1 MEKISVII
9 RVKNE
14 ERWIGHTIQSVL
26 DNISRPQIIIIDN
39 YSTDKSIEIV
49 NRFKQDPLLKNK
61 NNNNYTEIDVHQIKS
76 YTPGKALNFGVSL
89 AKHNTVMIIS
99 SHCTLNKISLENHL
113 KQLKKYVSVF
123 GNQIPIWDGKKVVK
137 RYLWS
142 HFINKKVINMYSE
155 YEKRYF
161 LHNAI
166 ALYDAKFLKD
176 NKFDENLVGKE
187 DRYWA
192 IDAIKNGE
200 KILYDPALEVLHHYT
215 ENGNTWKGLA

>member
-14 ERWIGHTIQSVL
+14 ERWIGHTIQSIL

-76 YTPGKALNFGVSL
+76 YTPGKALNLGVSM
-89 AKHNTVMIIS
+89 AKHNAVMIIS
-99 SHCTLNKISLENHL
+99 SHCTLTKINLKDHL

-123 GNQIPIWDGKKVVK
+123 GNQLTK
-137 RYLWS
+137 RLQICTLS
-142 HFINKKVINMYSE
+142 M
-155 YEKRYF
+155 R
-161 LHNAI
+161 
-166 ALYDAKFLKD
+166 KD
-176 NKFDENLVGKE
+176 TFCTML
-187 DRYWA
+187 
-192 IDAIKNGE
+192 
-200 KILYDPALEVLHHYT
+200 
-215 ENGNTWKGLA
+215 

>member
-14 ERWIGHTIQSVL
+14 ERWIGHTIQSIL
-26 DNISRPQIIIIDN
+26 DNITRPQIIIIDN

-49 NRFKQDPLLKNK
+49 NRFKHDPLLKNK

-76 YTPGKALNFGVSL
+76 YTPGKALNLGVSL

-99 SHCTLNKISLENHL
+99 SHCILSKISLKSHL

-123 GNQIPIWDGKKVVK
+123 GNQIPIWDGKKVAK

-142 HFINKKVINMYSE
+142 HFVNKKITNMYSD

-166 ALYDAKFLKD
+166 ALYDTKYLKD
-176 NKFDENLVGKE
+176 NEFDENLIGKE